1 VFIDRD
7 PTGIDADLVLTND
20 RSASQQA
27 CAHLIAHGHRTLAFL
42 GSRSNLWST
51 EERRRGFADALQ
63 EAGIPFESAEV
74 IQDLHDEDAARAAT
88 VMLLNRPDRP
98 TALFSSQNDIT
109 VGALHALHELGL
121 EQTVAIVGFNDLPL
135 ADLIEPGLTAMVQ
148 NPYQM
153 GRIAASRALA
163 RIDGDEIAQRI
174 VLKSALVVRGSG
186 EIAPTK

>member
-1 VFIDRD
+1 
-7 PTGIDADLVLTND
+7 
-20 RSASQQA
+20 
-27 CAHLIAHGHRTLAFL
+27 
-42 GSRSNLWST
+42 
-51 EERRRGFADALQ
+51 
-63 EAGIPFESAEV
+63 
-74 IQDLHDEDAARAAT
+74 
-88 VMLLNRPDRP
+88 
-98 TALFSSQNDIT
+98 
-109 VGALHALHELGL
+109 L